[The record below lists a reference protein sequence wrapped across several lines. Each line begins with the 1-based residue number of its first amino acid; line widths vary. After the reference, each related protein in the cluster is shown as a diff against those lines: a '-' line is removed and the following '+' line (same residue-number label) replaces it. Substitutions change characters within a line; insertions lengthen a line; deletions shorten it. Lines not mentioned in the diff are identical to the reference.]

1 MDLTLALDRLIS
13 AGLVFR
19 QGAPPYAT
27 YLFKHALVQDAAYG
41 TLLRE
46 PKRALHARIAD
57 TIERQFAEVAE
68 NRPELLAHHFTQ
80 AGLTEDAIEWW
91 GKAAQRSLERSAP
104 VEAAV
109 QFTRALEQIAALPAT
124 PTLRREQI
132 KLQVGL
138 ANSLMHTKGQA
149 ATETKAAFDH
159 ARALIE
165 RAEALGEPAEDPL
178 LLYSVLYGFFL
189 RNFIAFNGDAACAL
203 ARQFLRLAEQQ
214 RATAPIVI
222 GHRLLGNSLLCV
234 GDVAEGLA
242 HLDRALALYDPA
254 AHRPLATRFGQDI
267 GVAILSFRPL
277 ALWLLGYP
285 RSALAEPARALNA
298 ARETGHAPTL
308 MFALFSTTFTHIC
321 CRDHAAANALI
332 DECIALAEEKGA
344 VYLKALAT
352 AQRGCVLALTGKA
365 SDAVQTIS
373 VAITAY
379 RSTGATVWITSFLSY
394 LALAYADVGKFDDAW
409 RGIDE
414 AMSTIETTEERW
426 FEAEVNRIAGEI
438 ALKSPEPD
446 AVKAEVYFERALA
459 VARAQQAKS
468 WELRTAMSMAR
479 LWRDQGKRDAARDL
493 LAPVYGWFTEGFDTL
508 DLKEA
513 KALLDELQA

>member
-1 MDLTLALDRLIS
+1 MR
-13 AGLVFR
+13 R
-19 QGAPPYAT
+19 QGVPPQAT

-46 PKRALHARIAD
+46 PRRALHARIAE
-57 TIERQFAEVAE
+57 TLEFQFAEIAE
-68 NRPELLAHHFTQ
+68 SRPELLARHCTEAALIEKA
-80 AGLTEDAIEWW
+80 AGLW
-91 GKAAQRSLERSAP
+91 GKAAHRSLERSAP
-104 VEAAV
+104 AEAAL
-109 QFTRALEQIAALPAT
+109 QFNRALEQIAALPAT

-138 ANSLMHTKGQA
+138 ANSLMHTKGQG
-149 ATETKAAFDH
+149 ATETRAAFDN

-189 RNFIAFNGDAACAL
+189 RNFIAFNGDAAYAL
-203 ARQFLRLAEQQ
+203 ARQFLGLAQQQ
-214 RATAPIVI
+214 RATAPIMI
-222 GHRLLGNSLLCV
+222 GHRLLANSLLCM

-242 HLDRALALYDPA
+242 HLDRAFALYDRA

-277 ALWLLGYP
+277 ALWLL
-285 RSALAEPARALNA
+285 

-308 MFALFSTTFTHIC
+308 GFALFSTTFTHIC
-321 CRDHAAANALI
+321 CRDHAAVNALI

-344 VYLKALAT
+344 VFIKALAT

-379 RSTGATVWITSFLSY
+379 RSTGATVWIRRFYHIWPWRTRTSENSMIPGA
-394 LALAYADVGKFDDAW
+394 ALAK
-409 RGIDE
+409 
-414 AMSTIETTEERW
+414 
-426 FEAEVNRIAGEI
+426 
-438 ALKSPEPD
+438 
-446 AVKAEVYFERALA
+446 
-459 VARAQQAKS
+459 Q
-468 WELRTAMSMAR
+468 
-479 LWRDQGKRDAARDL
+479 
-493 LAPVYGWFTEGFDTL
+493 
-508 DLKEA
+508 
-513 KALLDELQA
+513 